1 MTMLASNLVRRTA
14 VCLATAG
21 MALTMT
27 SGVGH
32 AAVSQGTNCAWE
44 PGSGGCS
51 FVTQATP
58 GAGIWLVWAGGSSAP
73 QVNGLDPLFCFAN
86 AGSGGLCSYQVL
98 TNPGDTVTVTA
109 DPASAGVA
117 SEQDSL

>member
-1 MTMLASNLVRRTA
+1 MTMLASNLVRRAA
-14 VCLATAG
+14 VCAATAG
-21 MALTMT
+21 VALAMT

-32 AAVSQGTNCAWE
+32 AATQGTNCVWA

-58 GAGIWLVWAGGSSAP
+58 GAGIWLVWAGGTAAP
-73 QVNGLDPLFCFAN
+73 KVDGLSPLFCFAN
-86 AGSGGLCSYQVL
+86 AGASGVCSYQISSV
-98 TNPGDTVTVTA
+98 PGDTVTVTA